1 MKAFHLLII
10 SALALPCGA
19 QQDSLDGVERL
30 LEELTNAHGPSGFE
44 GPVRQIVRREFQPL
58 ADEIQTDGLG
68 SLIARLG
75 DSSAGPRIMI
85 AAHLDEV
92 GMMVKH
98 ITPGGFIKFQTLGGI
113 LDQALINQRY
123 LIRTRNGMVR
133 GVAGLK
139 TPHVMS
145 QQERGRLTPKDEIFI
160 DVGATSRLDAEQR
173 LGIRPG
179 DPIAPDSRFMKLN
192 DPKLY
197 VAKAWDDRAGVAVA
211 IEVLKR
217 LKRNPSPNVV
227 FAAATVQE
235 EIGLRGAQTSSH
247 IVKPDIG
254 ISIEAGVAADYPGIY
269 PDEAQERLGRGPG
282 IFLIDS
288 SMIPN
293 VKLRDFVIDLADE
306 MGIPLQLEVISGYGE
321 DGAQMQRAYGG
332 APVVNLTV
340 PTRYLHNHNGVIHRD
355 DFDRAVELVTE
366 LVRRLDRAA
375 VDRIKSFE

>member
-75 DSSAGPRIMI
+75 DNGPRIMI

-92 GMMVKH
+92 GMIVKH

-173 LGIRPG
+173 LGHP
-179 DPIAPDSRFMKLN
+179 
-192 DPKLY
+192 
-197 VAKAWDDRAGVAVA
+197 AG
-211 IEVLKR
+211 
-217 LKRNPSPNVV
+217 
-227 FAAATVQE
+227 
-235 EIGLRGAQTSSH
+235 
-247 IVKPDIG
+247 
-254 ISIEAGVAADYPGIY
+254 
-269 PDEAQERLGRGPG
+269 
-282 IFLIDS
+282 
-288 SMIPN
+288 
-293 VKLRDFVIDLADE
+293 
-306 MGIPLQLEVISGYGE
+306 
-321 DGAQMQRAYGG
+321 
-332 APVVNLTV
+332 
-340 PTRYLHNHNGVIHRD
+340 
-355 DFDRAVELVTE
+355 
-366 LVRRLDRAA
+366 
-375 VDRIKSFE
+375 